1 VGAVHAGDEPE
12 PVGVD
17 AGLVLVRDLS
27 VSAPLRF
34 REAVRALVVSP
45 DDEVLLARFV
55 FPNGV
60 EVWAL
65 PGGGL
70 EEGETPEEG
79 LRRELRE
86 ELGLTDVEIGPH
98 VWNREHIVPMR
109 TGHDGQRD
117 RVHLV
122 RIERFEPVPAIGWPA
137 MREEYVF
144 DLRWWTIS
152 EIEARPDLRF
162 VPRRL
167 VAHLTRLLAEGSP
180 TTPVDV
186 GV

>member
-1 VGAVHAGDEPE
+1 MP
-12 PVGVD
+12 
-17 AGLVLVRDLS
+17 S
-27 VSAPLRF
+27 PLRF
-34 REAVRALVVSP
+34 RPAVRALVLTP

-70 EEGETPEEG
+70 EDGESDDDA
-79 LRRELRE
+79 LRRELHE

-117 RVHLV
+117 RIHLI
-122 RIERFEPVPAIGWPA
+122 RCDRFDPEPTIGWKA
-137 MREEYVF
+137 LQEEFVHE
-144 DLRWWTIS
+144 LRWWTIP
-152 EIEARPDLRF
+152 EIAARSDLRF

-167 VAHLTRLLAEGSP
+167 AARLTELLADGVPDE
-180 TTPVDV
+180 PVDV

>member
-1 VGAVHAGDEPE
+1 M
-12 PVGVD
+12 PV
-17 AGLVLVRDLS
+17 
-27 VSAPLRF
+27 PLRF
-34 REAVRALVVSP
+34 RPAVRALVLDP
-45 DDEVLLARFV
+45 ADRILLARFV

-70 EEGETPEEG
+70 EAGETDEDA
-79 LRRELRE
+79 LRRELHE
-86 ELGLTDVEIGPH
+86 ELGLVDVEVGPH

-117 RVHLV
+117 RIHVV
-122 RIERFEPVPAIGWPA
+122 RVEQFEPQPTIGWDA
-137 MREEYVF
+137 MHDEYVF
-144 DLRWWTIS
+144 ELRWWTVD
-152 EIEARPDLRF
+152 EIVARPDLRF

-167 VAHLTRLLAEGSP
+167 VEHLRRLLADGPPAE
-180 TTPVDV
+180 PVDV

>member
-1 VGAVHAGDEPE
+1 VT
-12 PVGVD
+12 
-17 AGLVLVRDLS
+17 
-27 VSAPLRF
+27 PLRF
-34 REAVRALVVSP
+34 RDGVRALVVSP

-55 FPNGV
+55 FPSGV

-70 EEGETPEEG
+70 EAGETDEDG
-79 LRRELRE
+79 LRRELYE
-86 ELGLTDVEIGPH
+86 ELGLSAVEIGPH

-117 RVHLV
+117 RIHLI
-122 RIERFEPVPAIGWPA
+122 RTDRFEPEPTIGWEA
-137 MREEYVF
+137 MRAEFVF
-144 DLRWWTIS
+144 ELRWWTMA
-152 EIEARPDLRF
+152 EIASRPELRF

-167 VAHLTRLLAEGSP
+167 VTHLTHLLANGPPS
-180 TTPVDV
+180 TPIDV

>member
-1 VGAVHAGDEPE
+1 MPAA
-12 PVGVD
+12 
-17 AGLVLVRDLS
+17 
-27 VSAPLRF
+27 LRF
-34 REAVRALVVSP
+34 RQAVRALILDP
-45 DDEVLLARFV
+45 DDAVLLARFV

-70 EEGETPEEG
+70 EDGESDADG

-86 ELGLTDVEIGPH
+86 ELGLVDVVIGPH
-98 VWNREHIVPMR
+98 VWDREHIVPMR

-122 RIERFEPVPAIGWPA
+122 RTPRFRPEPTIGWEA
-137 MREEYVF
+137 MRAEYVF
-144 DLRWWTIS
+144 ELRWWTRA
-152 EIEARPDLRF
+152 EIDAHPDLRF

-167 VAHLTRLLAEGSP
+167 AHHLGELLEHGVPSRP
-180 TTPVDV
+180 IDV

>member
-1 VGAVHAGDEPE
+1 M
-12 PVGVD
+12 
-17 AGLVLVRDLS
+17 
-27 VSAPLRF
+27 
-34 REAVRALVVSP
+34 RALIVDP

-65 PGGGL
+65 PGGGV
-70 EEGETPEEG
+70 EDGERHEAA
-79 LRRELRE
+79 LRRELHE

-122 RIERFEPVPAIGWPA
+122 RTGRFEPLPTIGWDA
-137 MREEYVF
+137 MRDEYVF
-144 DLRWWTIS
+144 DLRWWTAD

-167 VAHLTRLLAEGSP
+167 AAHFDRLLAEGP
-180 TTPVDV
+180 PATPIDV

>member
-1 VGAVHAGDEPE
+1 M
-12 PVGVD
+12 
-17 AGLVLVRDLS
+17 L
-27 VSAPLRF
+27 
-34 REAVRALVVSP
+34 SP

-65 PGGGL
+65 PGGGS
-70 EEGETPEEG
+70 EDGESDDQA
-79 LRRELRE
+79 LRRELHE
-86 ELGLTDVEIGPH
+86 ELGLTAVVIGPH

-117 RVHLV
+117 HVHLV
-122 RIERFEPVPAIGWPA
+122 RVDRFEPEPSIGWTA

-144 DLRWWTIS
+144 ELRWWTIA
-152 EIEARPDLRF
+152 EIAERPDLRF

-167 VAHLTRLLAEGSP
+167 ATHLTELLHHGVP
-180 TTPVDV
+180 PRPVDV

>member
-1 VGAVHAGDEPE
+1 VPT
-12 PVGVD
+12 
-17 AGLVLVRDLS
+17 
-27 VSAPLRF
+27 PLRF
-34 REAVRALVVSP
+34 RRAVRALILSP

-60 EVWAL
+60 DVWAL

-70 EEGETPEEG
+70 EDDETDEEG
-79 LRRELRE
+79 LCRELHE
-86 ELGLTDVEIGPH
+86 ELGMTEIEIGPH
-98 VWNREHIVPMR
+98 VWDREHVVPMR

-122 RIERFEPVPAIGWPA
+122 RCARFDPVPTIGWAA
-137 MREEYVF
+137 MREEYVY
-144 DLRWWTIS
+144 DLRWWTVS
-152 EIEARPDLRF
+152 EIVERSDLRF

-167 VAHLTRLLAEGSP
+167 AAHLTELLTHGVP
-180 TTPVDV
+180 DQPIDV

>member
-1 VGAVHAGDEPE
+1 MPA
-12 PVGVD
+12 
-17 AGLVLVRDLS
+17 S
-27 VSAPLRF
+27 LRF
-34 REAVRALVVSP
+34 RQSVRALLLTP

-60 EVWAL
+60 EIWAL

-70 EEGETPEEG
+70 EDGECDEDG
-79 LRRELRE
+79 LRRELVE
-86 ELGLTDVEIGPH
+86 ELGLVDVEIGPH
-98 VWNREHIVPMR
+98 VWDREHIVPMR

-122 RIERFEPVPAIGWPA
+122 RVDRFEPRPTIGWEA
-137 MREEYVF
+137 LRDEYVHE
-144 DLRWWTIS
+144 LRWWTVADVV
-152 EIEARPDLRF
+152 ERTDVRF

-167 VAHLTRLLAEGSP
+167 AAHLTTLLATLAAGGVP
-180 TTPVDV
+180 DRPVDV

>member
-1 VGAVHAGDEPE
+1 M
-12 PVGVD
+12 
-17 AGLVLVRDLS
+17 LT
-27 VSAPLRF
+27 
-34 REAVRALVVSP
+34 P

-70 EEGETPEEG
+70 EDGESVEEG
-79 LRRELRE
+79 LRRELHE
-86 ELGLTDVEIGPH
+86 ELGLDDVTIGPH

-122 RIERFEPVPAIGWPA
+122 RTARFEPAPTIGWDA
-137 MREEYVF
+137 MRAEYVF
-144 DLRWWTIS
+144 DLRWWTVA
-152 EIEARPDLRF
+152 EIVARPDLRF

-167 VAHLTRLLAEGSP
+167 AAHLDALLTDGVPA
-180 TTPVDV
+180 TPVDV

>member
-1 VGAVHAGDEPE
+1 MP
-12 PVGVD
+12 
-17 AGLVLVRDLS
+17 
-27 VSAPLRF
+27 APLRF
-34 REAVRALVVSP
+34 REAVRALVLSP

-60 EVWAL
+60 EVWTL

-70 EEGETPEEG
+70 EEGETHEEG

-86 ELGLTDVEIGPH
+86 ELGLTHVEIGPH

-122 RIERFEPVPAIGWPA
+122 RVDRFEPAPAIGWPA
-137 MREEYVF
+137 MQEEYVF
-144 DLRWWTIS
+144 DLRWWTIP
-152 EIEARPDLRF
+152 EIEARLDLRF

-167 VAHLTRLLAEGSP
+167 VAHLTRLFAEGPP
-180 TTPVDV
+180 TAPVDV